1 MVQESDDAGVFGPEG
16 AERRKGRHMSKTEE
30 MVSVLREWQGLER
43 QAMNDTAEIMEKTPS
58 PLIRIV
64 MEIIRHDS
72 LMHHRVQQFLI
83 DSVTKDAVT
92 VTREDIADVWEHL
105 EAHDRAERR
114 TIQMA
119 EDLRKKAWS
128 PVHKLLL
135 DYLLKE
141 EGKHDALIAQLDAF
155 KRELAK
161 GSGA

>member
-1 MVQESDDAGVFGPEG
+1 MAL
-16 AERRKGRHMSKTEE
+16 RKTVAARWLGGRASKGEPMSKIEE
-30 MVSVLREWQGLER
+30 MVDVLRQWQGLER
-43 QAMNDTAEIMEKTPS
+43 QAMNDTAEIMERTAS

-72 LMHHRVQQFLI
+72 LMHHRVEQFLI

-92 VTREDIADVWEHL
+92 VTREDIVEVWEAL
-105 EAHDRAERR
+105 EAHDRAERK

-119 EDLRKKAWS
+119 EELRKKAWS

-141 EGKHDALIAQLDAF
+141 EGKHDSLIAQLDAF
-155 KRELAK
+155 KKDLAK